1 MGKPLHPGQL
11 VMCDIADTVLTPA
24 TADFLRRNHIRAICL
39 FARNFQDMK
48 QIRRLCAD
56 LRDVM
61 GSDALIA
68 VDQEGGAVLR
78 SLFVPQAPS
87 AMGLGA
93 ANDTQLAQDVG
104 AAIGRGLKAM
114 GININLGPV
123 LDLNNNP
130 HNPVIGERSFGAEPS
145 RAIELARAWMTGSH
159 ASGVACCIKHFPG
172 HGDTH
177 VDSHLDLPTV
187 DKPLAAIEALELKP
201 FHALRDAPM
210 LMSAHIIYPALDA
223 EWPATLSR
231 RILTDLLRT
240 QWGYKGV
247 VITDGLNMKAI
258 DDRYRQTK
266 AAARALVAGAD
277 LALVLGHPS
286 EIEGAIQ
293 EIQAVMDSGEL
304 PAEQALTSVARIN
317 VMAGLY
323 PILLPD
329 YSTAQE
335 QHDRGIMQ
343 QAWMRAL
350 SVIGNPTIPAIG
362 SRVRLIAQQD
372 VPCDGI
378 SEPGIR
384 ATVLAERLRTLYDVD
399 LWTFDSPEQFDWA
412 SLPADGR
419 VNILASTTRKRY
431 GPREQATFH
440 PDLHLVL
447 WNPFVV
453 MDIAA
458 PALVT
463 FGFRDAA
470 LNALLETLNG
480 HHQPLGIPPVALTLP
495 SNNLT
500 EQECLS

>member
-1 MGKPLHPGQL
+1 MHTSLHPGQL

-39 FARNFQDMK
+39 FARNIENMK

-61 GSDALIA
+61 GPNALIA

-78 SLFVPQAPS
+78 ALFVPQAPS

-93 ANDTQLAQDVG
+93 ADDLKLAQDVG

-114 GININLGPV
+114 GINVNLGPV

-130 HNPVIGERSFGAEPS
+130 HNPVIGERSFGAEPN
-145 RAIELARAWMTGSH
+145 RATALARAWMTGSH

-177 VDSHLDLPTV
+177 VDSHLALPTV
-187 DKPLAAIEALELKP
+187 DKPLSEIEALELKP

-223 EWPATLSR
+223 DWPATLSS
-231 RILTDLLRT
+231 RILTDLLRK

-258 DDRYRQTK
+258 DDRYGQAR
-266 AAARALVAGAD
+266 AAARSLVAGAD
-277 LALVLGHPS
+277 LALVLGHPAD
-286 EIEGAIQ
+286 IESAVR
-293 EIQAVMDSGEL
+293 EIQAVLDKGEL
-304 PAEQALTSVARIN
+304 PAEQALTSVARVN
-317 VMAGLY
+317 VLAGHY

-329 YSTAQE
+329 YSSAQE
-335 QHDRGIMQ
+335 MHDRSIMT
-343 QAWMRAL
+343 QAWMRGL
-350 SVIGNPTIPAIG
+350 SAIGNPSIPAVG
-362 SRVRLIAQQD
+362 SRIRLIAQDD

-378 SEPGIR
+378 SEPGISAR
-384 ATVLAERLRTLYDVD
+384 TLADCLRTIYDVD
-399 LWTFDSPEQFDWA
+399 LQTFVSPDQFDWA
-412 SLPADGR
+412 DLPADDR
-419 VNILASTTRKRY
+419 FTILASTTRKRY
-431 GPREQATFH
+431 GPSEQARFR
-440 PDLHLVL
+440 PDLHLAL

-463 FGFRDAA
+463 FGFREPG
-470 LNALLETLNG
+470 LHALLEALRG
-480 HHQPLGIPPVALTLP
+480 GFKPIGKPPVALTIP
-495 SNNLT
+495 PT
-500 EQECLS
+500 VQQQEYQS